1 MSVRQSRVN
10 TGVLFGAEPMVK
22 MVNFLLAKANCK
34 LSWKENCPIDWIESK
49 LSGSLVEW
57 EEEEERKGEETDQG
71 GGEGEG
77 EKGHKFEVITV
88 CRGCKWPHK

>member
-1 MSVRQSRVN
+1 
-10 TGVLFGAEPMVK
+10 MVK
-22 MVNFLLAKANCK
+22 MVYFSCWQLLTARHMEVI
-34 LSWKENCPIDWIESK
+34 LSWIGLNQNWPSC
-49 LSGSLVEW
+49 LVEW

-71 GGEGEG
+71 GEG

>member
-1 MSVRQSRVN
+1 MEVI
-10 TGVLFGAEPMVK
+10 
-22 MVNFLLAKANCK
+22 
-34 LSWKENCPIDWIESK
+34 LSWIGLNQNWPWY
-49 LSGSLVEW
+49 LVEW

>member
-1 MSVRQSRVN
+1 MPR
-10 TGVLFGAEPMVK
+10 
-22 MVNFLLAKANCK
+22 
-34 LSWKENCPIDWIESK
+34 
-49 LSGSLVEW
+49 SLVEW

-77 EKGHKFEVITV
+77 EGEGEKGHKFEVITV